1 MKKIVI
7 TLITLLPI
15 VAYGDNMCVKDG
27 SVLVVLD
34 PLIGGTGLEYSDRN
48 WSVQFSYGVVSGIS
62 GRGTPRSNVGT
73 LASDQVA
80 PNNPLFGAGYCYC
93 KMLRPVESLWVSSG
107 AATYG
112 ISLPDCANNCKSSV
126 ASNATMRISMFGNI
140 AE

>member
-62 GRGTPRSNVGT
+62 GRAYPNTTIGT
-73 LASDQVA
+73 LASNQET
-80 PNNPLFGAGYCYC
+80 PNNPLNNGYCYC
-93 KMLRPVESLWVSSG
+93 KMLRPVESLWVQCTG
-107 AATYG
+107 GYG
-112 ISLPDCANNCKSSV
+112 IALSDCANNCKNCV